1 MKRCKKHRFTVRSIN
16 LRPRKPHRK
25 IKKAVR
31 KKFSSEGKIQKRWSF
46 MVKEYLFW
54 GKRPPLFECKLR
66 GKNFYMRIY
75 PILHKE
81 NSRNIV
87 RRRVLSSILSLYSR
101 LRNTCYPET
110 LQEMSIFAFGYAYG
124 NTRDTKQIN
133 TYGKSTKIKR
143 RKKKTKWRKN
153 FSFRRFALPKRSYVL

>member
-1 MKRCKKHRFTVRSIN
+1 M
-16 LRPRKPHRK
+16 L
-25 IKKAVR
+25 
-31 KKFSSEGKIQKRWSF
+31 
-46 MVKEYLFW
+46 
-54 GKRPPLFECKLR
+54 KLR

-87 RRRVLSSILSLYSR
+87 SRWVLSPILSVEKYMLPPC
-101 LRNTCYPET
+101 TET
-110 LQEMSIFAFGYAYG
+110 LQEMLIFAFGYAYG

-143 RKKKTKWRKN
+143 RKKKAKRRKN